1 MGSLLHDVLLDTRAR
16 SEQLLGAFKS
26 LRGRVAAD
34 AEPFRARWEQLVRRY
49 RGAIEGLISD
59 PDLKN
64 PKLAGNF
71 YISYKELMRFLF
83 EVEAGPLV
91 VLSRFG
97 DADLFVTRVLS
108 RICGETGYP
117 DSAPLGSAGSSQFYG
132 ALPNVDIV
140 IVPPLESR
148 HLLGLVDLYHELAH
162 FVLRRRAAQFLG
174 PFQSEID
181 RQFDELIED
190 AKRRNATRP
199 EIAAI
204 DANRSAW
211 KRSWREE
218 FAADMIATFWV
229 GPSFGWANVR
239 LCANMSPALFVG
251 GPSHPADA
259 ARHVGI
265 GIMLQRLGCGD
276 AAEEIDGWWGE
287 LVALSKDVKPN
298 EFELAYP
305 TKLLEAL
312 CDFLY
317 QECAKIGLW
326 SWTQQD
332 TSNNPHVGGLLD
344 LAWKRFRSSP
354 SGYAEYESD
363 ALEKLRKAVGMTG

>member
-1 MGSLLHDVLLDTRAR
+1 VASLLHDVLLDTRAR
-16 SEQLLGAFKS
+16 SEQLLRAFES
-26 LRGRVAAD
+26 LRGKVPAD
-34 AEPFRARWEQLVRRY
+34 AEPFRARWEHLVGKY

-91 VLSRFG
+91 VLGRFG
-97 DADLFVTRVLS
+97 DADVFVTRVLG
-108 RICGETGYP
+108 RICSEIGYP
-117 DSAPLGSAGSSQFYG
+117 DAAPLGSAGSSQFYG

-162 FVLRRRAAQFLG
+162 FVLRRRAARFLG
-174 PFQSEID
+174 AFQSEID

-190 AKRRNATRP
+190 ARRRNATRP
-199 EIAAI
+199 EIVAI

-211 KRSWREE
+211 KRSWQEE

-251 GPSHPADA
+251 GPSHPSDA
-259 ARHVGI
+259 ARHVGV
-265 GIMLQRLGCGD
+265 GIMLERLGCGD
-276 AAEEIDGWWGE
+276 AAAEIDDWWGE

-305 TKLLEAL
+305 TKLLEGL

-317 QECAKIGLW
+317 QECVKLGLRPW
-326 SWTQQD
+326 MQHE
-332 TSNNPHVGGLLD
+332 TSTNPHVGGLLD
-344 LAWKRFRSSP
+344 LAWKKFRSSP
-354 SGYAEYESD
+354 THYAEYESG
-363 ALEKLRKAVGMTG
+363 ALEELRNGLGMRC